1 VKYYPAFLDLRERS
15 CIIVG
20 GGPVAE
26 RKTIALLEAGAD
38 VTVVSPDLTPKL
50 RQLSSSGKISHN
62 AKTFEEH
69 DLTGAYLVVAATG
82 SEDLNASIGRLCRKK
97 HLLVN
102 VAAPP
107 DEGNFIV
114 PSVVDR
120 GQLLLAIST
129 SGASPALA
137 RKIRSELEEQYGR
150 EYEEFLAKM
159 TQLRHLLTEHV
170 ADEQTRRAVFQAL
183 VDSDVMDLIRQ
194 GKTHEADQRISQ
206 ISGLRVR

>member
-1 VKYYPAFLDLRERS
+1 VKYYPVFLDLRDRS
-15 CIIVG
+15 CVIAG

-50 RQLSSSGKISHN
+50 QQLSSSGKISHK
-62 AKTFEEH
+62 AKPFEEH
-69 DLTGAYLVVAATG
+69 DLTGAYLVIAATS
-82 SEDLNASIGRLCRKK
+82 SEDLNAGIGSLCRKR

-120 GQLLLAIST
+120 GPLLIAIST

-137 RKIRSELEEQYGR
+137 RRIRSELEERYGR

-159 TQLRHLLTEHV
+159 TQLRHLLMEHV
-170 ADEQTRRAVFQAL
+170 ADEQARRAVFQAL
-183 VDSDVMDLIRQ
+183 VDSDVLDLMRQ
-194 GKTHEADQRISQ
+194 GRMHDADQRISQ

>member
-1 VKYYPAFLDLRERS
+1 MKYYPLFLDLRERS
-15 CIIVG
+15 CVVVG

-26 RKTIALLEAGAD
+26 RKTIVLLEAGAD

-50 RQLSSSGKISHN
+50 RQLSSSGKISHK
-62 AKTFEEH
+62 AKPFEEH
-69 DLTGAYLVVAATG
+69 DLIGAYLVIAATG
-82 SEDLNASIGRLCRKK
+82 SEDINAGVGRLCRKR

-120 GQLLLAIST
+120 GALVIAVST

-137 RKIRSELEEQYGR
+137 RKIRSELEERYGR

-159 TQLRHLLTEHV
+159 TQLRHLLLDQV
-170 ADEQTRRAVFQAL
+170 PDEEGRRAVFQAL
-183 VDSDVMDLIRQ
+183 ADSEVLDLLRQ
-194 GKTHEADQRISQ
+194 GRAHEADQRISQ
-206 ISGLRVR
+206 IAGVRLK